1 MRFYKSGPSWYAD
14 LPEYLEAGGHEGD
27 CLMVAGA
34 DKLLDELA
42 EDKDEINLRVVGMPV
57 IENIAET
64 LNWWVEKKRI
74 VLRRKLD
81 GLRDGWGFYDVIHS
95 NYFTKV
101 TEVGL
106 CSVSTFVFG
115 QHPLYI
121 IIEKEIVEAAKL
133 ERGKA

>member
-1 MRFYKSGPSWYAD
+1 VGTDKGYEMRFYKSGPSWYAD
-14 LPEYLEAGGHEGD
+14 LPEYLAIGGHEAD

-57 IENIAET
+57 IENIADT
-64 LNWWVEKKRI
+64 FNWWVEKKRI

-81 GLRDGWGFYDVIHS
+81 GLRDGWGFYDVIHA
-95 NYFTKV
+95 NYSTKV

-106 CSVSTFVFG
+106 CPVSAFVFG

-121 IIEKEIVEAAKL
+121 IIEKK
-133 ERGKA
+133 GKA